1 MEMKVCFISDAG
13 SWAGGRMADISPK
26 ADSPHKQWG
35 KNFYKQ
41 SGGGAEATCRNN
53 TALTIIFK
61 LVISDLTSIILS
73 MELWQ
78 FMSWIQS
85 GHRVVIFSTWGFSI
99 YKTAHSVWLRILST
113 ALDKGP

>member
-1 MEMKVCFISDAG
+1 
-13 SWAGGRMADISPK
+13 MADISPK

-61 LVISDLTSIILS
+61 LVISDLTSIILII
-73 MELWQ
+73 LGTVNLQ
-78 FMSWIQS
+78 FQ
-85 GHRVVIFSTWGFSI
+85 
-99 YKTAHSVWLRILST
+99 
-113 ALDKGP
+113 GPFVQISL

>member
-13 SWAGGRMADISPK
+13 IWGGGRMADISPK

-61 LVISDLTSIILS
+61 LVISDLTSIILII
-73 MELWQ
+73 LGIVNLQ
-78 FMSWIQS
+78 FQ
-85 GHRVVIFSTWGFSI
+85 GPFV
-99 YKTAHSVWLRILST
+99 RISL
-113 ALDKGP
+113 

>member
-13 SWAGGRMADISPK
+13 NWAGGRMADISPK

-41 SGGGAEATCRNN
+41 RGGGAEATCRNN

-61 LVISDLTSIILS
+61 LVISDLTSIILII
-73 MELWQ
+73 LGIVNLQ
-78 FMSWIQS
+78 FQ
-85 GHRVVIFSTWGFSI
+85 GPFV
-99 YKTAHSVWLRILST
+99 RISL
-113 ALDKGP
+113 